1 MDMRRY
7 KLSEFKRAGVVFI
20 INKKI
25 KVLIVDDSMLFR
37 EVIKNGLNKDSGIEV
52 VATASDPYMAR
63 DKIIEFEPD
72 VMTLD
77 IELPKMNGIE
87 FLKRLMPQYPIPV
100 VAVSSVNKN
109 VFDALKYGAVDFIT
123 KPQRNTDSFIN
134 ELIVKIKIASTAKV
148 GKWKKTTSNNE
159 NGFIGAN
166 NSLYK
171 NSIIAI
177 GASTGGTEAI
187 EQVLKNLPRNIPGIV
202 IVQHMPP
209 VFTKLYAERLNNSC
223 RLEVKEAE
231 DGDLIL
237 PGRALI
243 APGDKHMKVIK
254 EGIPRVRCYAGDR
267 VNGHCPSVDV
277 LFYSVAERYNK
288 NSFGIILTGMGYDG
302 AKGLLEMRKK
312 GARTIGQDEASSVVY
327 GMPKAAYE
335 IGAVERQAPLNSIAD
350 TLRTLLD

>member
-1 MDMRRY
+1 M
-7 KLSEFKRAGVVFI
+7 
-20 INKKI
+20 NKKI
-25 KVLIVDDSMLFR
+25 RVLVVDDSLLFR
-37 EVIKNGLNKDSGIEV
+37 EVIKNGLNKDYGIEV
-52 VATASDPYMAR
+52 VATASDPYIAR
-63 DKIIEFEPD
+63 DKIIELEPD

-77 IELPKMNGIE
+77 IEMPKMNGIE

-100 VAVSSVNKN
+100 VVVSSVNKN
-109 VFDALKYGAVDFIT
+109 VFEALNSGAVDFIK
-123 KPQRNTDSFIN
+123 KPERNIESFLN
-134 ELIVKIKIASTAKV
+134 ELIVKIKIASTARV
-148 GKWKKTTSNNE
+148 GKWKKTE
-159 NGFIGAN
+159 L
-166 NSLYK
+166 NSESSFNKIDKSIYK

-187 EQVLKNLPRNIPGIV
+187 EEVIKKLPRDVPGIV

-231 DGDLIL
+231 DGDFIL

-243 APGDKHMKVIK
+243 AAGDKHMKVVK
-254 EGIPRVRCYAGDR
+254 DGLPRVQCCSGER

-277 LFYSVAERYNK
+277 LFYSVAERYHK
-288 NSFGIILTGMGYDG
+288 NAFGIILTGMGHDG

-327 GMPKAAYE
+327 GMPKVAYE
-335 IGAVERQAPLNSIAD
+335 IGAVEKQAPLNSITD
-350 TLRTLLD
+350 ILIGMLNK